1 MNKYLMI
8 GAAAL
13 ALGGASLTSCSNEKD
28 LYDPTANAQK
38 FLADY
43 AEAFYKVF
51 GTPDQNQDWGFG
63 DETTTRSAAAP
74 EVADIVAPYDEAWV
88 ATYNETAKEPNS
100 VNVEDNYDNT
110 VYHEGTPGTYAAN
123 YSAIDDWDVWN
134 NMYTHGDW
142 DAQVAW
148 LLANGKESWLTYTP
162 GTEGYWE
169 YDENFVRNFKITDTY
184 SGAITVVETEGLTDG
199 VANNCERTVVVTGT
213 WNITANQKVGSK
225 GRIIIANGGTVNVA
239 EGVQLN
245 MVNQARL
252 VVLAGGKLTG
262 AGKVEVNN
270 GNAEGEENYNAGTV
284 DVAVFNN
291 NFGKFYNYGK
301 FLVNEYHGGA
311 AESNFYNHA
320 LAAIDHFGIYDSST
334 ANARIFNGCQ
344 FYVKNDARI
353 RNYEGVG
360 GSALI
365 VGGQLMFSGSEDGT
379 TTPTYVGLAAGALVQ
394 AGSLYNNGTS
404 WTGPTSGGY
413 AVLNIGKF
421 DFMNWEQDHP
431 ELGGYFANNIYLVAD
446 DLSNVPDGNGYHQ
459 TDPSDA
465 ANYALSIAEY
475 KFENIVANAT
485 GNGNVTVAEKGTY
498 EVIPADDD
506 FVLGKSGCTPG
517 FKIKEVEVRDASY
530 DVCIIAE
537 DLSASEKSDF
547 DFNDVVFNV
556 TYDNETTAKVQL
568 LAAGGTLPLTVAGR
582 EVHAEFGYPN
592 IDPATG
598 KLHMINT
605 GVDVLGATAQP
616 FTVTGLN
623 RALKGKDIV
632 IKVKKGNTG
641 DDSVDWIELTANK
654 GEAAAKIAVTQG
666 FEYCKEFQDIN
677 GKYPLFNDWVQDK
690 SVVWYPNVEWNYSE

>member
-38 FLADY
+38 FLSDY

-63 DETTTRSAAAP
+63 DGTTRAGIDVNDQDVAATHDYHNMNAN
-74 EVADIVAPYDEAWV
+74 EWADPTPGKEFGGWIVPDSLTEGQKARVRAYFQANPNLTYQDPHWRHFFVQQTYKGGDAVGANSTEALV
-88 ATYNETAKEPNS
+88 TSDNNTYTSDNMNLLSVGQENIHINNFNGGSYSGSSLNNYEGAINQNGS
-100 VNVEDNYDNT
+100 VNVLDSGYTANEFAQHHHADQITFMVNVDDTSCFGYHNSGANVQKNNKAALVDAAVIDAWAELKKDSLQAINAYGEKVVDKWNRSFLGFDLAIREVEEVALEDWNNPGNPYYAVYSQAPESPLVAWDGEKVIEIASGYDSETWATLFNEGYEYIRKSDGTAIPFVDTNQNFYTAAKKVVLYQTTQAQGAVRDSCVVLKDIEGHQAVINLPLLRSLADQGYLPVYNT
-110 VYHEGTPGTYAAN
+110 SLTQWVQVGSGDGYFSDWIVTLTKAERLPQNTTPG
-123 YSAIDDWDVWN
+123 
-134 NMYTHGDW
+134 
-142 DAQVAW
+142 
-148 LLANGKESWLTYTP
+148 
-162 GTEGYWE
+162 
-169 YDENFVRNFKITDTY
+169 
-184 SGAITVVETEGLTDG
+184 
-199 VANNCERTVVVTGT
+199 
-213 WNITANQKVGSK
+213 
-225 GRIIIANGGTVNVA
+225 GG
-239 EGVQLN
+239 G
-245 MVNQARL
+245 
-252 VVLAGGKLTG
+252 
-262 AGKVEVNN
+262 
-270 GNAEGEENYNAGTV
+270 
-284 DVAVFNN
+284 
-291 NFGKFYNYGK
+291 
-301 FLVNEYHGGA
+301 
-311 AESNFYNHA
+311 
-320 LAAIDHFGIYDSST
+320 
-334 ANARIFNGCQ
+334 
-344 FYVKNDARI
+344 
-353 RNYEGVG
+353 
-360 GSALI
+360 
-365 VGGQLMFSGSEDGT
+365 
-379 TTPTYVGLAAGALVQ
+379 
-394 AGSLYNNGTS
+394 
-404 WTGPTSGGY
+404 
-413 AVLNIGKF
+413 
-421 DFMNWEQDHP
+421 
-431 ELGGYFANNIYLVAD
+431 
-446 DLSNVPDGNGYHQ
+446 
-459 TDPSDA
+459 
-465 ANYALSIAEY
+465 
-475 KFENIVANAT
+475 
-485 GNGNVTVAEKGTY
+485 
-498 EVIPADDD
+498 
-506 FVLGKSGCTPG
+506 
-517 FKIKEVEVRDASY
+517 EVRDASY

-690 SVVWYPNVEWNYSE
+690 SVVWYSNVEWNYSE